1 MTTGTSSR
9 THALQATPIAAC
21 ITLALCG
28 VGFAATATTQDNGRV
43 VFRDDPAARIFPAWR
58 PDLAG
63 SGIGGSAGGNGNT
76 LPVTSCADDG
86 PGTLRSVI
94 AGAGE
99 HDTVDLTALAC
110 ARITLETG
118 AIPIMLDN
126 LDVVGPGADRL
137 TIDGG
142 TIDRVFLHY
151 GGGEFA
157 LRDVTIADGVD
168 RTMGFHVAGGGC
180 IASAGYLTLDHSVV
194 ANCYAV
200 GEGAYGGAL
209 YAYSLTMRSSTITQN
224 TAYGVLDATGT
235 AAFGGAAF
243 VYRLDLID
251 STVSGNRALHRID
264 PPRTSYDIGGG
275 LMSVHGG
282 TIERSTIDGN
292 YSFGR
297 AGGIASFDVLSIIN
311 STISGNS
318 AATELAGGIF
328 IRQPVTLIL
337 ANSTVTA
344 NNAPSGAGI
353 VLSPG
358 GADFQSNI
366 VSGNIAIG
374 GGGASDLESTAP
386 AEVSGANNLIGA
398 SAESLTLPADTLRGD
413 PQLMALAANGG
424 PTRTHA
430 LRPQSPAIDAG
441 NNAFASAFDQR
452 GPGFPRV
459 SGAAPDIGAFER
471 SPTGA
476 VTQTAVPGLSIWS
489 AGLLG
494 LLLAAAGWRSQ
505 GHLLR
510 RSSRSRRKHRN

>member
-1 MTTGTSSR
+1 MTTTTSSR
-9 THALQATPIAAC
+9 SHVLQTTPIAAC
-21 ITLALCG
+21 ITLALCSA
-28 VGFAATATTQDNGRV
+28 GFATTAAAQDTGRV
-43 VFRDDPAARIFPAWR
+43 VLRDDPAARIFPAWR
-58 PDLAG
+58 PDLAAD
-63 SGIGGSAGGNGNT
+63 GIGGSADGTGNT

-86 PGTLRSVI
+86 PGTLRSII
-94 AGAGE
+94 AGASE
-99 HDTVDLTALAC
+99 NDTVDLTALTC
-110 ARITLETG
+110 SRITLETG
-118 AIPIMLDN
+118 AIPIMLNN
-126 LDVVGPGADRL
+126 LEVVGPGADLL
-137 TIDGG
+137 TVDGG
-142 TIDRVFLHY
+142 STDRVFLHY
-151 GGGEFA
+151 GGGDFT
-157 LRDVTIADGVD
+157 LSNLTIANGAN

-180 IASAGYLTLDHSVV
+180 VASAGYLTLDHSIV
-194 ANCYAV
+194 ASCYAA

-251 STVSGNRALHRID
+251 STVSGNRALHHVD

-282 TIERSTIDGN
+282 TIERSTIDNN

-297 AGGIASFDVLSIIN
+297 AGGVASFDVLSIIN

-328 IRQPVTLIL
+328 MRRPAALIL
-337 ANSTVTA
+337 ANSTITA
-344 NNAPSGAGI
+344 NAAPSGAGI
-353 VLSPG
+353 VLSLG
-358 GADFQSNI
+358 GGEFQSNI
-366 VSGNIAIG
+366 VWGNIAG
-374 GGGASDLESTAP
+374 GGEASDLESTEV
-386 AEVSGANNLIGA
+386 AELGGANNLIGA
-398 SAESLTLPADTLRGD
+398 SATSLTLPADTLHAD

-441 NNAFASAFDQR
+441 NNAFTSAFDQR
-452 GPGFPRV
+452 GPGFPRI

-471 SPTGA
+471 SPADTG
-476 VTQTAVPGLSIWS
+476 TQTAVPGLSVWS

-494 LLLAAAGWRSQ
+494 LLLAATGWHSRGRLQ
-505 GHLLR
+505 R
-510 RSSRSRRKHRN
+510 RSLESRRKHRD